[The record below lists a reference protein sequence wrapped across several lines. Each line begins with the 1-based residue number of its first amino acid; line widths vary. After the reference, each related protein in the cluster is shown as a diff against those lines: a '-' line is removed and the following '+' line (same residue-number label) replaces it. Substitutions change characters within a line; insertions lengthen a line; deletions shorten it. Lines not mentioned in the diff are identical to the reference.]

1 MGERVGVGGLHHEG
15 LPVARK
21 RARAAPPRTEIIFLL
36 RASLA
41 LSSMG
46 S

>member
-1 MGERVGVGGLHHEG
+1 L
-15 LPVARK
+15 L
-21 RARAAPPRTEIIFLL
+21 AAAATPPSHTLSLTEIIFLL

-41 LSSMG
+41 LSSIG